1 MLHVLETQGHTLA
14 IFEPFLNC
22 LLPALN
28 ILAVSQMERQELKA
42 QVSKK
47 TADEGDARFLLG

>member
-1 MLHVLETQGHTLA
+1 MLHGLETQGHTLA

-22 LLPALN
+22 LLSYTN
-28 ILAVSQMERQELKA
+28 FGGFEMGEQEPKA

-47 TADEGDARFLLG
+47 TADGGDARFLLG

>member
-28 ILAVSQMERQELKA
+28 ILAVSQMERQEPKA

-47 TADEGDARFLLG
+47 TADGATLDSY

>member
-28 ILAVSQMERQELKA
+28 ILAVSKWENKSRKLKYLKRLRTGA
-42 QVSKK
+42 TLDSY
-47 TADEGDARFLLG
+47 